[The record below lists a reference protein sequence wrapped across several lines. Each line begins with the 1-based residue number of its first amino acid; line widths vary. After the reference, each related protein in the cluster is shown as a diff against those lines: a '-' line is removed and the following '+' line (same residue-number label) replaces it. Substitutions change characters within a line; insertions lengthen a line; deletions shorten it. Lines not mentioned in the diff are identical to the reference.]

1 MKWPKVLSG
10 TEGCALH
17 ALDGLSKVV
26 EQPQTPFFH
35 FSASDATGVSRRWAM
50 TLVGSMEFLLTR
62 TGAQGSREGWKI
74 VGVSDSED
82 QETQLCLMLYLCGS
96 VTVKF
101 NVSFLP
107 LEEEL
112 YRLFLPFR
120 KKNNSGNGRMSL
132 WNHLLYWSFCIGWE
146 KGKGFSHASSQNEI
160 WELSQEA
167 KKKAPKQPESSCS
180 VFRASWKQIHAFQ
193 IKNKLHLEN
202 KTRVSLPLIQTH
214 TYISFNSVKL
224 NI

>member
-1 MKWPKVLSG
+1 MAQSPQWHWRLCSACFRWSRKS
-10 TEGCALH
+10 
-17 ALDGLSKVV
+17 GLSRVV
-26 EQPQTPFFH
+26 EQPQTLFFH
-35 FSASDATGVSRRWAM
+35 FSASDAAGVSRRWAM
-50 TLVGSMEFLLTR
+50 TLVGSMELLLTR

-82 QETQLCLMLYLCGS
+82 QETQLCLMLYFCGS

-146 KGKGFSHASSQNEI
+146 KGKGFSHASSQNKI
-160 WELSQEA
+160 WEFSQEA
-167 KKKAPKQPESSCS
+167 KKKPQSSLKAHVLS
-180 VFRASWKQIHAFQ
+180 
-193 IKNKLHLEN
+193 LEHLESKFMPFKL
-202 KTRVSLPLIQTH
+202 KTNCI
-214 TYISFNSVKL
+214 
-224 NI
+224 